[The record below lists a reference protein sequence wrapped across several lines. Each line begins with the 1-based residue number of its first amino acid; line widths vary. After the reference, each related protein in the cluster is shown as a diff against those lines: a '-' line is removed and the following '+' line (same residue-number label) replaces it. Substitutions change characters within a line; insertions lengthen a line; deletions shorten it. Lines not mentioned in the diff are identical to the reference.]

1 MKKYLYILIIV
12 FPIVFF
18 GLTSY
23 VSSDCEDEEFLDN
36 CASEITGYKFLKA
49 NRISIKGS
57 KSGQTVELSNVFSK
71 GSTYILT
78 ACTGGAEK
86 MIVTLYDRNRKLIMS
101 NYDTKS
107 KKFFNKIT
115 YNCAATGVYYFKYEF
130 EGGGAGCGVGIIG
143 FTQK

>member
-1 MKKYLYILIIV
+1 MKKYLYISIIV
-12 FPIVFF
+12 FPLVFF

-101 NYDTKS
+101 NYDPKS

>member
-1 MKKYLYILIIV
+1 MKKYLYISIIV
-12 FPIVFF
+12 FPLVFF

-107 KKFFNKIT
+107 KKFFNKI
-115 YNCAATGVYYFKYEF
+115 AKS
-130 EGGGAGCGVGIIG
+130 
-143 FTQK
+143 